1 MKDKLFEVKNLT
13 LVYDK
18 GRKAK
23 ALNNV
28 SVDINKKQIVTII
41 GSSGSG
47 KSTLLKTLN
56 SLLKPNSGEIF
67 YKGKNIKDINV
78 NEYRK
83 SIGMVFQH
91 FNLFENMNVLDNMI
105 LAPMKVL
112 GMSKQEATSK
122 ALDLLDRVNLKE
134 FKDAYPATLSGGQ
147 KQRVAIVRSLMMNPE
162 VMLFDEPTSAL
173 DPKMTNEV
181 LKVMQDLANSG
192 MSMVIVSH
200 EMKFVKKVSDV
211 VIYMEDGEIVEIGS
225 PKQIFTSPTNEKT
238 KKFVN
243 LIQ

>member
-28 SVDINKKQIVTII
+28 SVDINTNEIVTII

-67 YKGKNIKDINV
+67 YKGKNINDINV

-91 FNLFENMNVLDNMI
+91 FNLFANMNVLDNMT

-200 EMKFVKKVSDV
+200 EMKFVKRVSNV
-211 VIYMEDGEIVEIGS
+211 VIYMEDGEIVEVGS
-225 PKQIFTSPTNEKT
+225 PKQIFTNPSNEKT
-238 KKFVN
+238 KKFIN
-243 LIQ
+243 LIE